1 MIDEILVRIFT
12 SEWRVF
18 VIISLL
24 LLVLAEVG
32 FRVAKLRHRETTTD
46 GHKSQVTGIQ
56 TSVLGLLA
64 LLLGFTF
71 AMALGR
77 YDSRRNLV
85 LQEANAIG
93 TTYLRAS
100 FLPETHK
107 NAVEDLLRRYVD
119 VRIPLYDRD
128 TSPAQLRSLEQQ
140 SSNLQHELWDHV
152 VTAAKESP
160 SPITATF
167 IGTLNETI
175 DLDAARLHALRSHV
189 PGAAWLLV
197 LFVAGVGCYLTGY
210 AAGISKARSAFSTL
224 LLPLLVA
231 VVVTLI
237 SDLDAPR
244 QGLIGISK
252 QPLLDLQKSF
262 GSQPTK

>member
-1 MIDEILVRIFT
+1 MIDEFLVRIFT
-12 SEWRVF
+12 SELRVILI
-18 VIISLL
+18 VSLL
-24 LLVLAEVG
+24 LLALAEAG
-32 FRVAKLRHRETTTD
+32 FRVAQLRHRETTQ
-46 GHKSQVTGIQ
+46 GHKNQVTGIQ
-56 TSVLGLLA
+56 TAVLGLLA

-71 AMALGR
+71 VMALGR

-100 FLPETHK
+100 FLPETHR
-107 NAVEDLLRRYVD
+107 NAVEDLLRRYID
-119 VRIPLYDRD
+119 ARIPLYDRGT
-128 TSPAQLRSLEQQ
+128 TSAKLRSLEEQ
-140 SSNLQHELWDHV
+140 SSNLQHELWEHLV
-152 VTAAKESP
+152 AAAKESP
-160 SPITATF
+160 SPVTATF
-167 IGTLNETI
+167 IGALNQMI
-175 DLDAARLHALRSHV
+175 DLDASRLHALRSHV

-197 LFVAGVGCYLTGY
+197 LIVSGVGCYVSGY
-210 AAGISKARSAFSTL
+210 AAGISKARSAFPIV

-252 QPLLDLQKSF
+252 QPLIDLKQSF
-262 GSQPTK
+262 ER

>member
-1 MIDEILVRIFT
+1 MIDEVLVRIFT
-12 SEWRVF
+12 SEWRVIL
-18 VIISLL
+18 IISLL
-24 LLVLAEVG
+24 LLALAQAG
-32 FRVAKLRHRETTTD
+32 FQVAKRRHRETTE

-56 TSVLGLLA
+56 TAVLGLLA

-107 NAVEDLLRRYVD
+107 KAVEDLLRRYVD
-119 VRIPLYDRD
+119 ARIPLYDRD
-128 TSPAQLRSLEQQ
+128 TNQAQLRSLEEQCG
-140 SSNLQHELWDHV
+140 NLQRELWEHSV
-152 VTAAKESP
+152 AAAQESP
-160 SPITATF
+160 SPVTATF
-167 IGTLNETI
+167 ITALNETI
-175 DLDAARLHALRSHV
+175 DLDASRLHALRSHV

-197 LFVAGVGCYLTGY
+197 LFVAGVGCYMTGY
-210 AAGISKARSAFSTL
+210 AAGVSKARSAFSTV

-244 QGLIGISK
+244 QGLIAISK
-252 QPLLDLQKSF
+252 KPLLDLKQSLKGQS
-262 GSQPTK
+262 G

>member
-1 MIDEILVRIFT
+1 MIDELLRRIFVN
-12 SEWRVF
+12 EWLVLF
-18 VIISLL
+18 IVSLL
-24 LLVLAEVG
+24 LLALSEAG
-32 FRVAKLRHRETTTD
+32 FRVAQLRHRETTE

-56 TSVLGLLA
+56 TAVLGLLA

-77 YDSRRNLV
+77 YDSRRQLV

-100 FLPETHK
+100 FLPDAHK
-107 NAVEDLLRRYVD
+107 SAVEELLQRYID
-119 VRIPLYDRD
+119 VRLPLYDRD
-128 TSPAQLRSLEQQ
+128 TSPETLRSLEEQ
-140 SSNLQHELWDHV
+140 SSKLQHELWQHLV
-152 VTAAKESP
+152 AAGKESP
-160 SPITATF
+160 SPVIATL
-167 IGTLNETI
+167 IGALNETI
-175 DLDAARLHALRSHV
+175 DLDASRLHALRSHV

-197 LFVAGVGCYLTGY
+197 LFVAGVGCYVSGY
-210 AAGISKARSAFSTL
+210 AAGISKVRSGFSTV

-252 QPLLDLQKSF
+252 QPLLDLKHSLEGQS
-262 GSQPTK
+262 G

>member
-1 MIDEILVRIFT
+1 MAGYPYCVGSSPGLVR
-12 SEWRVF
+12 S
-18 VIISLL
+18 
-24 LLVLAEVG
+24 G
-32 FRVAKLRHRETTTD
+32 FWVAQLRRRETTD

-56 TSVLGLLA
+56 TAVLGLLA

-100 FLPETHK
+100 FLPEAHK
-107 NAVEDLLRRYVD
+107 DAVEDLLRRYID

-140 SSNLQHELWDHV
+140 SSNLQRELWEHLIA
-152 VTAAKESP
+152 AAKESP
-160 SPITATF
+160 SPVTATF
-167 IGTLNETI
+167 ISALNETI

-197 LFVAGVGCYLTGY
+197 LFVAGVGCYISGY
-210 AAGISKARSAFSTL
+210 AAGVSKTHSAFSTV

-252 QPLLDLQKSF
+252 KPLLDLKQSLE
-262 GSQPTK
+262 GQSG